1 MIMSMVYYICTAEIW
16 FSLQHKLENLPH
28 INVNLEMS
36 GPLMDSLSFL
46 ILGLESSDI
55 LPVD

>member
-1 MIMSMVYYICTAEIW
+1 MIMSMVYYIYTAEIW

-28 INVNLEMS
+28 INVKLEIF
-36 GPLMDSLSFL
+36 GPLMDSISFP